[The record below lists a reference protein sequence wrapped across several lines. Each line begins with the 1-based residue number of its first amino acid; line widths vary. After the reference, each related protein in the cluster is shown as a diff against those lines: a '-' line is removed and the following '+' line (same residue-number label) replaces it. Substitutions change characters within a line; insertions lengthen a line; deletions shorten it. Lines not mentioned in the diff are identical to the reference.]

1 MDTMLE
7 SPVTTTPPGP
17 RRRAGWAVL
26 TALALFAAGVGIGWL
41 VTSEPPAP
49 SAALSSSSTTTLV
62 AVAGELPAVASPTAG
77 SDEPVADVAQALLPS
92 IVQIEVEAPVAGLGS
107 GVIYDDAGHILT
119 AAHVVEG
126 AYEVT
131 VRLPDGDRVTGRVLG
146 TDARN
151 DIAVVAVEAVGLT
164 PAPLALGETPRVGQ
178 LAVAL
183 GSPWGLDSTVTAG
196 VVSAV
201 DRPIADEA
209 GTRSMIQTDAPINPG
224 NSGGPLA
231 DRQGRVIGIN
241 VSIFTSSGASDG
253 VGFAVPIDQA
263 FRVAESI
270 VSGGE
275 FVPGYLGVSGAD
287 APVGE
292 PAGALITEVFSGTPA
307 ALIGLQAGD
316 VVVAVDGAPV
326 NGILDLGAQMGA
338 RLAGEEV
345 RLEVLRDGVTLEF
358 RATLAARRDG

>member
-1 MDTMLE
+1 MDLMLE
-7 SPVTTTPPGP
+7 SPVTSTPSGP
-17 RRRAGWAVL
+17 RRRAGLAVV
-26 TALALFAAGVGIGWL
+26 TALALFAAGMGIGWL
-41 VTSEPPAP
+41 VTSQPPAAAP
-49 SAALSSSSTTTLV
+49 AALSSSTSTLLP
-62 AVAGELPAVASPTAG
+62 VAGELPAVGSPAAG
-77 SDEPVADVAQALLPS
+77 SDEPVADVAAALLPS
-92 IVQIEVEAPVAGLGS
+92 IVQIELPFGGLGS

-126 AYEVT
+126 VFEVT

-151 DIAVVAVEAVGLT
+151 DIAVVAVEAEGLT

-263 FRVAESI
+263 VRVAESI
-270 VSGGE
+270 VTGGA
-275 FVPGYLGVSGAD
+275 FVPGYLGVSGD
-287 APVGE
+287 NAPVGE

-307 ALIGLQAGD
+307 ALIGLQVGD

-326 NGILDLGAQMGA
+326 SGILDLGAQMGA
-338 RLAGEEV
+338 RSAGDEV